1 MKYYV
6 IAIDG
11 PAGTGKG
18 TISRMVANRIGFA
31 FVKTGE
37 MYRAITYKMIKE
49 NINLND
55 TDQINDMLDNIDLS
69 FKYEHEKQIS
79 ILEGEDITSYLD
91 STEVNNIVSQ
101 VSSIKQVREKVL
113 EYELKSA
120 ENNNIVM
127 EGRDIGTAI
136 FPNADVKIFL
146 TASVE
151 ERAKRRYKQNLAKG
165 IKSSYEE
172 IKENIEFRDE
182 NDRMKE
188 IGALKMAE
196 DAVLVENNNRT
207 IESVVKEVI
216 DIVNEKIG
224 DNL

>member
-11 PAGTGKG
+11 PAGTGKS